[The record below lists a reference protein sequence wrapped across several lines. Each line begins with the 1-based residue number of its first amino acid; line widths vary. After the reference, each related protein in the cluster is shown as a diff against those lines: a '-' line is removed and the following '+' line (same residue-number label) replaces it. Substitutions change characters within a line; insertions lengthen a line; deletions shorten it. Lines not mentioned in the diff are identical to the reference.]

1 MVRQTLERRSR
12 STDVIGTFDRRTTF
26 AVLPDTPA
34 AGARVFADRMRKK
47 LSGAGLRTS
56 FAIYEY
62 TPAEASSGDDER
74 RGSGPGDRASTLPE
88 RRGARPDR
96 RGHVSLQPAAAIRTP
111 RRKNMHH
118 TLEPAM
124 AMRLPAWKR
133 GFDLAVAG
141 SVLAVAWPLF
151 VGVGVAIKLDSRGP
165 VLFKQKR
172 AGLGG
177 KPFWIYK
184 FRTMAPDAES
194 LQAAL
199 QRLNEQDGPAFK
211 LRQDPRITRI
221 GRLLRKTS
229 LDELPQLLN
238 ILRGQMT
245 LVGPRPLP
253 MHESDACEPWQRR
266 RLSTTPGLTCIWQ
279 VRGRSTVSFDQW
291 CRMDLC
297 YIRSRTFLHDVKLL
311 ALTVPAVVRQR
322 GAC

>member
-1 MVRQTLERRSR
+1 M
-12 STDVIGTFDRRTTF
+12 
-26 AVLPDTPA
+26 
-34 AGARVFADRMRKK
+34 
-47 LSGAGLRTS
+47 
-56 FAIYEY
+56 
-62 TPAEASSGDDER
+62 
-74 RGSGPGDRASTLPE
+74 
-88 RRGARPDR
+88 
-96 RGHVSLQPAAAIRTP
+96 
-111 RRKNMHH
+111 
-118 TLEPAM
+118 
-124 AMRLPAWKR
+124 
-133 GFDLAVAG
+133 LAV
-141 SVLAVAWPLF
+141 VWPLF
-151 VGVGVAIKLDSRGP
+151 VGVGLAIKLDSRGP

-199 QRLNEQDGPAFK
+199 QRLSEQDGPAFK
-211 LRQDPRITRI
+211 LRQDPRTTRI

-238 ILRGQMT
+238 ILRGEMT

-266 RLSTTPGLTCIWQ
+266 RLGTTPGLTCIWQ

-311 ALTVPAVVRQR
+311 ALTVPAVLRQR